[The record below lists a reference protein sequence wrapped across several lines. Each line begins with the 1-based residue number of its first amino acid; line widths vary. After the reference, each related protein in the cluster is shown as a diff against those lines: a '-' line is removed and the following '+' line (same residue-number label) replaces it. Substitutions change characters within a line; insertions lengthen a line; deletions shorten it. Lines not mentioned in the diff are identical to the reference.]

1 MFWTDDMDRLMERS
15 FGRPARGFWRMRPT
29 IFARENWVPDM
40 DVYEKDGKIVMQVDL
55 PGMKREDI
63 DVSVEGDMLV
73 VRGHREEEKE
83 TKEEDYHRS
92 ERATGTFM
100 RSIRL
105 PEGTN
110 SDAIQ
115 ATYKEGVLEV
125 SVPQPATPEPKELKV
140 AVK

>member
-1 MFWTDDMDRLMERS
+1 
-15 FGRPARGFWRMRPT
+15 
-29 IFARENWVPDM
+29 M